1 MTNSKSILAILA
13 GLGLIIFLCW
23 FFSDIV
29 IYIFIAFVLSLLGSP
44 LVKLLTKIHIGKW
57 KFPSS
62 LAAAITLVLIIAC
75 I

>member
-29 IYIFIAFVLSLLGSP
+29 IYIFIAFVLSLFGSQ